1 MAVNEI
7 QFRELPFRPD
17 HNQVFY
23 IENGY
28 DADANNFIRSRYL
41 GLKSMFAYIG
51 MDFYYLPYLLIEHD
65 VEAKVR
71 YYAPYLSP
79 KLLVKEVQS
88 NAFVQY
94 ISDPDTKKNLKPSF
108 IFEGTQEGYSGDAR
122 FQQIELSDID
132 FTKSGSIEDLMRSV
146 EESREEYNR
155 EIMRNEVLAS
165 ESSSCFEIR
174 DFEESAAYDMPMSMS
189 CPSAAHSS
197 NEESSEE
204 KRITRQRPK
213 VSGRKKGLVDRIIGR
228 FRTSEDTSLEGQGDL
243 MVSAKAEEELAEEQS
258 LIETAKVLRELRMT
272 VQRLRLEGVSLM
284 AIHEFIDKQEPLSPM
299 VITPDYR
306 IFLPD
311 YNDMEIEMGALP
323 KAIYFLFLRY
333 PGGIIYKHMQDYYH
347 ELLNIY
353 RQLRPNTDEAR
364 LNLTITKVV
373 NPLGNALNEN
383 IARIRKAFVEKFDE
397 HLANN
402 YIITGERGSQY
413 SIPLNRELVTWED

>member
-7 QFRELPFRPD
+7 LFKELPFRPN

-28 DADANNFIRSRYL
+28 NAEANGFIRSRYFD
-41 GLKSMFAYIG
+41 LKSMFAQTG
-51 MDFYYLPYLLIEHD
+51 MDFYYLPYLLREHD
-65 VEAKVR
+65 IEAKVR

-79 KLLVKEVQS
+79 RLLVTEVQS
-88 NAFVQY
+88 NALVPY
-94 ISDPDTKKNLKPSF
+94 ISDDEARQNLKPSF
-108 IFEGTQEGYSGDAR
+108 ILAGVPEGYGGNIR
-122 FQQIELSDID
+122 FLQIKLSDID
-132 FTKSGSIEDLMRSV
+132 FTKSDTLEELMCKAA
-146 EESREEYNR
+146 ELREAYNPWR
-155 EIMRNEVLAS
+155 LEKYS
-165 ESSSCFEIR
+165 
-174 DFEESAAYDMPMSMS
+174 AYDMPIACS
-189 CPSAAHSS
+189 SARVENLVASD
-197 NEESSEE
+197 EDAALE
-204 KRITRQRPK
+204 KT
-213 VSGRKKGLVDRIIGR
+213 
-228 FRTSEDTSLEGQGDL
+228 ED
-243 MVSAKAEEELAEEQS
+243 ELAEEQS
-258 LIETAKVLRELRMT
+258 RIETARILRELRMT

-284 AIHEFIDKQEPLSPM
+284 AIHEFIDKQEPLSRM

-323 KAIYFLFLRY
+323 KAIYFLYLRY
-333 PGGIIYKHMQDYYH
+333 PEGIVCKHMQDYYN

-364 LNLTITKVV
+364 LNHTITKVV
-373 NPLGNALNEN
+373 NPFGNALNEN

-413 SIPLNRELVTWED
+413 SIPLDKDLITWEE